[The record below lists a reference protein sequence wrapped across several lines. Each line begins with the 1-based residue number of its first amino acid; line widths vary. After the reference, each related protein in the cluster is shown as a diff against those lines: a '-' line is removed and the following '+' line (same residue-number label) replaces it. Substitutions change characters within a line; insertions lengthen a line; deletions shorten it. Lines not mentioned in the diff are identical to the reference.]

1 MKLNEVKIKEV
12 INEEGIK
19 QSGEAWKS
27 TSVVVET
34 QGDRFPDRAYIRLGK
49 KVCDELAAA
58 GTVLRSGDVVD
69 IDLAIEARDYTDK
82 NGHKRYSNELYGWS
96 VSLSPV
102 A

>member
-12 INEEGIK
+12 INEEGTK
-19 QSGEAWKS
+19 QNGETWRS

-34 QGDRFPDRAYIRLGK
+34 QGDRFPDTACVRLGK
-49 KVCDELAAA
+49 KLCDELASA

-82 NGHKRYSNELYGWS
+82 NGHKRYANELYGWS
-96 VSLSPV
+96 LKMSTF
-102 A
+102 